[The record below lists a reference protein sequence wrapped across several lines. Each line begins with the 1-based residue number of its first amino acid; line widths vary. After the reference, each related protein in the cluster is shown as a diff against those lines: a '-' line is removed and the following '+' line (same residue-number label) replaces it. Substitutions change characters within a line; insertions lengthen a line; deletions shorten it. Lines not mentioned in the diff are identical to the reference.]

1 MVQVKIGTINIGNFT
16 NILLWFI
23 IIISFIMTVIG
34 LLLSGAL
41 QTRTVFDNDISDD
54 VINLIAT
61 QMQAYYGLIIKSNS
75 FIPNVKSIQ
84 FTNLVSM
91 ESDDPCAF
99 RFRVQDCDKTTCV
112 LRAVSN
118 DYFRETQNDLFSM
131 QASGTKTDSFVFPVP
146 NNKTFC
152 IKNEASKSVANWDY

>member
-99 RFRVQDCDKTTCV
+99 RFRVQDCDKSTCA
-112 LRAVSN
+112 LKALSN
-118 DYFRETQNDLFSM
+118 EYFRDTENDHLFSM
-131 QASGTKTDSFVFPVP
+131 QASGTKNDSFVFPVP
-146 NNKTFC
+146 NNRTFI
-152 IKNEASKSVANWDY
+152 IKNDNKSVANWDY

>member
-1 MVQVKIGTINIGNFT
+1 MVQVKIGKIGNFT

-23 IIISFIMTVIG
+23 IIISFTMTVIG
-34 LLLSGAL
+34 LLLSGGL
-41 QTRTVFDNDISDD
+41 QTRTVFDDDISDD

-61 QMQAYYGLIIKSNS
+61 QMQAYYGLIMKSNS

-99 RFRVQDCDKTTCV
+99 RFRVQDCDKTTCI
-112 LRAVSN
+112 LNEFSN
-118 DYFRETQNDLFSM
+118 NYFRETQNDLFSM

-146 NNKTFC
+146 NNKTFF
-152 IKNEASKSVANWDY
+152 IKNDNSKSVANWDY